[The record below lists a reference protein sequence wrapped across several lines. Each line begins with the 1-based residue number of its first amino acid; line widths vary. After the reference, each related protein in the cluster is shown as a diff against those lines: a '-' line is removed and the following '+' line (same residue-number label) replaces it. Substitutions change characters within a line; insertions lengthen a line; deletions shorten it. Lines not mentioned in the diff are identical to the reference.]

1 VSDEPLLLG
10 LDFGG
15 TKLAAGLVA
24 ADHGRLLAAER
35 QPTRAEGGA
44 MAALASMLTMAR
56 ALLAHAPGPVTGVG
70 INFGG
75 PVDAVAGIVLRS
87 HHVAGWDSFPLAATV
102 TDALGLPASLENDAN
117 GQALAEWRFGAGR
130 GSRSMVYLN
139 IGTGIGGGMVSD
151 GRIWRGTHGLA
162 AEFGHLTI
170 RPGGPRCS
178 CGRQGCLE
186 ALAAGPALGRRAREA
201 LAALPPH
208 LQQRS
213 AMVRSAGSVAAVRG
227 RDLTAA
233 AASGDSLAIAVLD
246 AVFDDLALGLADIM
260 VSVDPDRIVLGGGA
274 TAMALA
280 LLHRLEAKLRGA
292 CLPGS
297 AENVDLRPAALGAD
311 AGIYGGAA
319 AFVAS

>member
-15 TKLAAGLVA
+15 TKLAAGLVDV
-24 ADHGRLLAAER
+24 DHCRLLAAER
-35 QPTRAEGGA
+35 QPTRAEDGA
-44 MAALASMLTMAR
+44 PAALASMLTMAR
-56 ALLAHAPGPVTGVG
+56 ALLAQAPGPVAGIG

-75 PVDAVAGIVLRS
+75 PVDAAAGVVLRS
-87 HHVAGWDSFPLAATV
+87 HHVAGWDGYPLAATV
-102 TDALGLPASLENDAN
+102 TDALGLPARLENDAN

-139 IGTGIGGGMVSD
+139 IGTGIGGGIVND
-151 GRIWRGTHGLA
+151 GRLWRGAHGLA
-162 AEFGHLTI
+162 AEFGHLTC

-186 ALAAGPALGRRAREA
+186 ALAAGPAMGRRAREA
-201 LAALPPH
+201 LAALAPQ

-213 AMVRSAGSVAAVRG
+213 AMVRSAGSVAAVSG

-233 AASGDSLAIAVLD
+233 AASGDSLALAVLD
-246 AVFDDLALGLADIM
+246 AVFDDLALGLADII
-260 VSVDPDRIVLGGGA
+260 VSVDPACIVLGGGA
-274 TAMALA
+274 AEMALA
-280 LLHRLEAKLRGA
+280 LLHRLEAKLRDT
-292 CLPGS
+292 CLPGT
-297 AENVDLRPAALGAD
+297 AETVDLRPAALGGD

-319 AFVAS
+319 VFVAP